1 MRRDPRVDP
10 RRGDVVA
17 TLELRLTVLAVDDGV
32 VTVDARKADRTSK
45 SYSVRLHVWRILA
58 KWPWTFA
65 VPAPPAR
72 RDRRRW
78 ECVHCGS
85 LNRGTNP
92 CGFCRAAAP
101 PRAVR
106 HTATE
111 DGPWA

>member
-17 TLELRLTVLAVDDGV
+17 TLEQRLTVLAVDDGV

-45 SYSVRLHVWRILA
+45 SYSVRLNVWRMLA
-58 KWPWTFA
+58 KRPWTFA
-65 VPAPPAR
+65 VPAAPR
-72 RDRRRW
+72 SWRHRRRW

-92 CGFCRAAAP
+92 CGFCRAAARP
-101 PRAVR
+101 TSGNANRS
-106 HTATE
+106 T
-111 DGPWA
+111 G